1 MKDILNSYLY
11 SNCAIQDMDNKL
23 LMWGEVEA
31 VTDELA
37 MDIAPGED
45 CLVPHMLHGTPVRA
59 VLRNRSKILIL
70 DCTICG
76 FNGTVLRVEN
86 IEKIQD
92 TERRNYFRINTAAE
106 GRVCKF
112 RREKGD
118 DIYSAKLKDISLS
131 GARFVSEGDFSEE
144 QEVRLYDFTLTN
156 ELNPYD
162 LEGVILSKDEEG
174 EGEFLYR
181 CKFEEL
187 DYASSDHLCKAIFT
201 LQREQKRERRGRSW

>member
-86 IEKIQD
+86 IEKFKIQKGAIIL
-92 TERRNYFRINTAAE
+92 ELILLPKE
-106 GRVCKF
+106 GF
-112 RREKGD
+112 
-118 DIYSAKLKDISLS
+118 
-131 GARFVSEGDFSEE
+131 
-144 QEVRLYDFTLTN
+144 
-156 ELNPYD
+156 
-162 LEGVILSKDEEG
+162 
-174 EGEFLYR
+174 
-181 CKFEEL
+181 
-187 DYASSDHLCKAIFT
+187 ASSV
-201 LQREQKRERRGRSW
+201 EKREMRFILQSLRISVFQGQDLSRKETFQRNRKFGCMTLL